1 MITYLGLQ
9 IISQIATY
17 FADHCLE
24 NRSLA
29 TRKPR
34 LIKVLTTSEAVLVFV
49 RGQVVAGMAGND
61 RLTVIIAAG
70 LFGGL

>member
-9 IISQIATY
+9 IISQVVTY

-29 TRKPR
+29 ARKPR
-34 LIKVLTTSEAVLVFV
+34 LVKVLTTSEAVLVFV

-61 RLTVIIAAG
+61 RLTMIIAAG